1 MKELTEFTE
10 TEHYVFHYFPNSPA
24 ERDIIKIS
32 ITQENSWH
40 EICCELGV
48 TPDFKIHYYLLNT
61 PEEVGAAYGDNEPCN
76 GFAQRP
82 NRIYAV
88 YNDQI
93 QCIGPH
99 EDAHIISFIISR
111 PSQVFIREGLAMY
124 FDKVWWK
131 RPNEVWVTEF
141 IRDGKYISVEDLLND
156 EEFYHYSD
164 SITYPIAGA
173 FTHFLISKIGRAH
186 YLELYRKDD
195 FSIKLLRDILGC
207 DILDEPFRC
216 WLEELQ
222 FS

>member
-1 MKELTEFTE
+1 MKELTKFTE

-40 EICCELGV
+40 EICRELGI

-61 PEEVGAAYGDNEPCN
+61 PEEVGAAYGNNEPCN

-82 NRIYAV
+82 NHIYAV

-99 EDAHIISFIISR
+99 EDAHIISFTISR

-131 RPNEVWVTEF
+131 RSNEVWVTEF
-141 IRDGKYISVEDLLND
+141 IRDGKYISVENLLND
-156 EEFYHYSD
+156 EAFYHYSD

-173 FTHFLISKIGRAH
+173 FTNFLISKIGRAH
-186 YLELYRKDD
+186 YLELYRKDG
-195 FSIKLLRDILGC
+195 FSCKVLRDILNC
-207 DILDEPFRC
+207 DMVDEPFRH
-216 WLEELQ
+216 WLQELQ
-222 FS
+222 FT